1 MRTLITKLGLSN
13 EAILFDSKLYIIK
26 AILAIATGY
35 IVGKISSIA
44 RLDMISVLLGV
55 MYNLEPINIVGI
67 KSGISQLIA
76 STLGAVC
83 TSILIIFLGINVF
96 TIAISM
102 GLTLYLSLKINWRM
116 ISPVAI
122 FTCIYMT
129 QYIQRDY
136 LGNPSILL
144 TLRLRIV
151 ALGIG
156 VIIAI
161 VYNYLFSFIYYREMA
176 YKRLEFA
183 KLRLLAGL
191 EYTKMQL
198 ESKCTNMGKE
208 YITLFPYI
216 FNDLDLVYSNIE
228 LIISESKYLSTR
240 AKQKKLQI
248 MRNILQHFWQINHLA
263 YDINFEV
270 CKEVK
275 YDKVAEDSLKLI
287 NQSIENLKTINFIC
301 ADKIYELGLN
311 NIEDEGI
318 VSSHNRIYSNISE
331 IDLYIKL
338 VLRESKKLCTTL

>member
-1 MRTLITKLGLSN
+1 MRRLITTFGLSN
-13 EAILFDSKLYIIK
+13 EAILFDSRLYIIK

-35 IVGKISSIA
+35 IVGKISNVA

-55 MYNLEPINIVGI
+55 MYNLEPINIIGV
-67 KSGISQLIA
+67 KSGVSQLIA
-76 STLGAVC
+76 STLGAAC

-129 QYIQRDY
+129 QYIQKNS
-136 LGNPSILL
+136 LGNPSIWL
-144 TLRLRIV
+144 TFRLRIV
-151 ALGIG
+151 ALGVG

-161 VYNYLFSFIYYREMA
+161 LYNYLFSFIYYREIA
-176 YKRLEFA
+176 YKRIEFA
-183 KLRLLAGL
+183 KLRLLNGL

-198 ESKCTNMGKE
+198 ENKCITRGKE

-228 LIISESKYLSTR
+228 LVISESKYLSTQR
-240 AKQKKLQI
+240 KQEKLKI
-248 MRNILQHFWQINHLA
+248 MQKILQHFWQINHLA

-275 YDKVAEDSLKLI
+275 HDKFQENSLKSI
-287 NQSIENLKTINFIC
+287 SKSIENLRIINFVSNN
-301 ADKIYELGLN
+301 KIHELTLN
-311 NIEDEGI
+311 NIEDKSI
-318 VSSHNRIYSNISE
+318 VNSNDRIYSNTSTIE
-331 IDLYIKL
+331 LYTKL
-338 VLRESKKLCTTL
+338 VVKEVKELYSTL